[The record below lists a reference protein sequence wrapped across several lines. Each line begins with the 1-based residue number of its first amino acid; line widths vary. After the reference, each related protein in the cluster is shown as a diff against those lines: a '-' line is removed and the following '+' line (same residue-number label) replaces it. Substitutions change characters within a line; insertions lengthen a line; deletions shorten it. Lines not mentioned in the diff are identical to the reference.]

1 MEHQNSNE
9 EPILQDDTG
18 LTDEESARREFL
30 KKTGRFAAVTPAAM
44 TFLLGTTLSSRAIAA
59 SSGTRPGNGWGDKNH
74 SHSGPP
80 GRNR

>member
-1 MEHQNSNE
+1 MEHQNSSE
-9 EPILQDDTG
+9 DPLPQDDTD
-18 LTDEESARREFL
+18 LTGEENARREFL
-30 KKTGRFAAVTPAAM
+30 KKAGRFAAVTPPAM
-44 TFLLGTTLSSRAIAA
+44 TFLLGTTLGSRAIAA